1 MTPRCHLDDERE
13 TGLGGSSL
21 FSPHREWIFCWDNKS
36 LKQSLTPHVGSCC
49 YPLPLIPR
57 EETSQV
63 SNGKGIVVFKCT
75 VLFSSGFIVISPAEQ
90 QGYQSVYCQSG
101 MCKQE
106 QSLLPVME
114 NIKYT
119 MWKLIKKKKKGP
131 GWFTMEAEHAEVEGC
146 SPIAKSKAGLN
157 IRCAEPWERAYPQR
171 AWDSEL

>member
-1 MTPRCHLDDERE
+1 M
-13 TGLGGSSL
+13 
-21 FSPHREWIFCWDNKS
+21 
-36 LKQSLTPHVGSCC
+36 GSCC

-63 SNGKGIVVFKCT
+63 SNGKGVVVFKCT

-90 QGYQSVYCQSG
+90 QGCQSVYCQSG

-119 MWKLIKKKKKGP
+119 MWKLIKKKKKKK
-131 GWFTMEAEHAEVEGC
+131 AL
-146 SPIAKSKAGLN
+146 AGL
-157 IRCAEPWERAYPQR
+157 PWKLSMQKWRAVAPSPNQKQVLTLDVQNLGTGLIPRGHGILSCKKRSQIPHPSHSHVHLPTNMCRLWTVERADFPP
-171 AWDSEL
+171 